1 MIQGLSVRL
10 TVSVTIRVF
19 FRVTIGGS
27 MVWGVRCRVLGA
39 GVSAFRGAGQDVVSF
54 LAIEF
59 FLHAES
65 ACRALIEPLLETS

>member
-1 MIQGLSVRL
+1 
-10 TVSVTIRVF
+10 
-19 FRVTIGGS
+19 

-39 GVSAFRGAGQDVVSF
+39 GVSAFVWGAGQDVVSF

-65 ACRALIEPLLETS
+65 ARLQSPYRTFVGNLIESLDKPVKAQSPDIDAKP